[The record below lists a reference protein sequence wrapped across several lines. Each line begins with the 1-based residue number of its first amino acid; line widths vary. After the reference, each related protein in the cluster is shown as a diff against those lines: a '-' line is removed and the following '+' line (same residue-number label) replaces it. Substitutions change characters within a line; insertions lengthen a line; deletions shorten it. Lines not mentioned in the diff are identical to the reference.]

1 MATVKSTSILMEN
14 RNGPMEGMRLNL
26 GSNDVRLEGFLN
38 VDIRMISGCVD
49 IVDDVLTLGTIK
61 DDSVEAI
68 IAHNILEH
76 VAYDKTEEC
85 LNIWVKKLKKGGS
98 IEIGVPD
105 GELIFKRYQKRQV
118 TREQY
123 RDYPW
128 KDVIHSIFGNME
140 ILRQW
145 HGEDAEKYMHHTL
158 FCESFLRKCMED
170 AGIKSIVRVTS
181 NHPDN
186 VTLRG
191 IT

>member
-1 MATVKSTSILMEN
+1 MECV
-14 RNGPMEGMRLNL
+14 RLNL
-26 GSNDVRLEGFLN
+26 GSADVRYEGFLN
-38 VDIRMISGCVD
+38 VDIRRIPGSVD
-49 IVDDVLTLGTIK
+49 IVDDVLTLGSIK

-85 LNIWVKKLKKGGS
+85 LNMWVKKLKRGGS

-105 GELIFKRYQKRQV
+105 GELIFKRYRKRQV
-118 TREQY
+118 TRVQY
-123 RDYPW
+123 RDCPW
-128 KDVIHSIFGNME
+128 KDVIHSIFGNMQL
-140 ILRQW
+140 LRQW

-170 AGIKSIVRVTS
+170 AGITSIVRVKS

-191 IT
+191 IKG